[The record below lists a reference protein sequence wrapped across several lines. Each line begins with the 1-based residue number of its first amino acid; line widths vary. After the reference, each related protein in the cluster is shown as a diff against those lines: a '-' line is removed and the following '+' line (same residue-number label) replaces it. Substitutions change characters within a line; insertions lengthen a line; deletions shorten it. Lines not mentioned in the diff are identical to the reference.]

1 MTWVHKVLNDL
12 KKDYEEGDFYG
23 SINLT
28 ADLLYT
34 IEHHPEYK
42 KHKDGVITSDD
53 ILRMFIY
60 NHL

>member
-1 MTWVHKVLNDL
+1 MTWTYKVLNDL

-23 SINLT
+23 SINLK

-42 KHKDGVITSDD
+42 KHKEDGITSEYLLE
-53 ILRMFIY
+53 IFMREI
-60 NHL
+60 